1 MLTTVAVGL
10 MSGEEIVVPLLLL
23 QQLAVGI
30 LCGLLLGK
38 LAIWA
43 LKRGAFPSGQSQ
55 TIFIFSV
62 VILSYAPAHRPGRKR
77 VSQRLPL
84 RHLDGQYQAAPEAL
98 SGPLL

>member
-43 LKRGAFPSGQSQ
+43 LKRGPS
-55 TIFIFSV
+55 
-62 VILSYAPAHRPGRKR
+62 HRDRARP
-77 VSQRLPL
+77 SSSFLWSSCPT
-84 RHLDGQYQAAPEAL
+84 
-98 SGPLL
+98 